1 MKEIIVEEN
10 TPKKWEF
17 RKLKGVDVFLMT
29 PILKKIGIDKFSR
42 IFGSGDIVKSVVA
55 KAGSKEYEKQ
65 VEAATYGAMLEAG
78 QIILEGLDV
87 CKNEILNLLTKTSN
101 LSLKEIEDLD
111 LVELPEMIID
121 FVKKDEFKGFLKV
134 AQRFVK

>member
-1 MKEIIVEEN
+1 MKEIVIEEQ
-10 TPKKWEF
+10 PKKWEF

-42 IFGSGDIVKSVVA
+42 IFGAGDIVKSVVA
-55 KAGSKEYEKQ
+55 KEGTKEREKQ
-65 VEAATYGAMLEAG
+65 VEAATIGAMLEAA
-78 QIILEGLDV
+78 QVIIEGLDV
-87 CKNEILNLLTKTSN
+87 CKNEILNLLVKTSN

-121 FVKKDEFKGFLKV
+121 FVKKDEFKDFLKV